1 MTTTTR
7 DAEAPFVL
15 VMLGDSLTA
24 GFGLENP
31 DRLVDALA
39 QEVGQVDGRPI
50 EIINAGVS
58 GETSEDGLRRFDWS
72 TPDNADGV
80 LIELGAND
88 MFQARAPALMRA
100 DLTEIIERAQARGL
114 WVGLIGMFA
123 PANLGAQYQ
132 QDFNAVFATLS
143 AERCV
148 PLYPWYFQA
157 MFNPEL
163 GLDPDLLL
171 ADGVHPNA
179 DGVDAVAADLGP
191 WLARALSGAED
202 PC

>member
-1 MTTTTR
+1 MTATQS
-7 DAEAPFVL
+7 DGDAPFVL

-24 GFGLENP
+24 GFGLEDP
-31 DRLVDALA
+31 DRLVDAIA
-39 QEVGQVDGRPI
+39 REVGDVDGRPI

-72 TPDNADGV
+72 VPDTADGV

-88 MFQARAPALMRA
+88 MFQARAPALVRA
-100 DLTEIIERAQARGL
+100 DIDAIIERAQSRGL

-132 QDFNAVFATLS
+132 SDFNAIFSELS
-143 AERCV
+143 AERCA

-157 MFNPEL
+157 MFNPEH
-163 GLDPDLLL
+163 GLEPGMLLP
-171 ADGVHPNA
+171 DGVHPNA

-191 WLARALSGAED
+191 WLARALAGEEN